1 MRLKIRFWASPAL
14 ALCVALITAHGAEA
28 RTKHVPTPTP
38 PASTPV
44 VDVDSETS
52 PPPVRRDDVNYDEVG
67 YAFVPRDSGSESV
80 SVTHA
85 TLPIDSFAEVTNLQN
100 GRTILVRVS
109 EHDPLDHADL
119 LSLSPGA
126 ARQLGVENAGRVPV
140 RIRRVNPP
148 EYERRLLAGGGRATE
163 RLPTP
168 PGLLNALKL
177 KLKDQPVGK
186 VAPAPSAPPMKAEKP
201 MKMAKA
207 MPEKGLAKPAV
218 KPMPVP
224 QKTAVSGSSDGF
236 IVEEQATAAKP
247 KAVPKPKTEPMAKA
261 PPKPSATGSYFVQ
274 IGAFGSEAAA
284 RSVANR
290 AGASAV
296 NGGSLWRVRAGP
308 YQNAAEAQR
317 ALGGLRAKGY
327 RDARV
332 TR

>member
-1 MRLKIRFWASPAL
+1 MRLKNRVSISCAL
-14 ALCVALITAHGAEA
+14 ALSLALLAQQQAEA
-28 RTKHVPTPTP
+28 RVRRAPAPLP
-38 PASTPV
+38 PAAAPV
-44 VDVDSETS
+44 VLGDNGDS
-52 PPPVRRDDVNYDEVG
+52 PPPVRRDEVNYDDVG
-67 YAFVPRDSGSESV
+67 YAFIPRDSGSESV

-85 TLPIDSFAEVTNLQN
+85 TLPIDSFAEVTSLAS

-109 EHDPLDHADL
+109 EHGPLAAADL

-126 ARQLGVENAGRVPV
+126 ARQLGVENAARLPV

-148 EYERRLLAGGGRATE
+148 EYERKLLANGSHATE

-177 KLKDQPVGK
+177 KLKDQPVAK
-186 VAPAPSAPPMKAEKP
+186 ETATPVISPVKRERPVSVT
-201 MKMAKA
+201 KA
-207 MPEKGLAKPAV
+207 MPDKPPV
-218 KPMPVP
+218 KPMPKP
-224 QKTAVSGSSDGF
+224 EQQTLSGSSDGF
-236 IVEEQATAAKP
+236 IVEEGASRSKPQRASTKAKP
-247 KAVPKPKTEPMAKA
+247 KMDDVAKA
-261 PPKPSATGSYFVQ
+261 MPKPSFTGSYFVQ
-274 IGAFGSEAAA
+274 IGAFGSETAA
-284 RSVANR
+284 RALASR

-296 NGGSLWRVRAGP
+296 NGGSVWRVRAGP